1 MISLTKKKCE
11 HCQSVVPRKAP
22 VCPACERWLDRQD
35 DWIHLLRELYR
46 LRGPIIFL
54 GLVAAFLIWAFRKLS

>member
-35 DWIHLLRELYR
+35 DWIRR

-54 GLVAAFLIWAFRKLS
+54 SLVAALLIWAFRKLS